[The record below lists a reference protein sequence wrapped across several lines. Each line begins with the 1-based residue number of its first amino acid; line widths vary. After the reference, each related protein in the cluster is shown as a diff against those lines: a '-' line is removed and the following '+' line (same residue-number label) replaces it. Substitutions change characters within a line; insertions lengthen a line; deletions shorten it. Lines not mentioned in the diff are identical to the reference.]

1 MSWTALFF
9 YFFKEI
15 ILMCCKNVLNKKNQR
30 DIIYKFN
37 QICWFYFN
45 YIIKKI
51 VKILNGLKFFKQK
64 KIGKK

>member
-1 MSWTALFF
+1 
-9 YFFKEI
+9 
-15 ILMCCKNVLNKKNQR
+15 MCCKNVLNKKNQR

-51 VKILNGLKFFKQK
+51 VKILNGLKFFKEK